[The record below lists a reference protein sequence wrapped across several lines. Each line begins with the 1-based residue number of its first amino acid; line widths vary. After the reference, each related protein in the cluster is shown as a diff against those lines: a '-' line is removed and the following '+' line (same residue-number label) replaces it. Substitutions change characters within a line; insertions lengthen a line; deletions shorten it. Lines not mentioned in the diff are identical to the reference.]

1 MMITGEVQ
9 QNMALLSNLGAD
21 YRLPDPLFCRK
32 ARFQLGSVTLRLD
45 MMTGEWQHHA
55 EGQMVAAA

>member
-1 MMITGEVQ
+1 MEAQ
-9 QNMALLSNLGAD
+9 CRA